1 MKKIV
6 IVVSILALII
16 MGISSCKTV
25 NDCPAYGKAEAKSV
39 EKRA

>member
-6 IVVSILALII
+6 VVVSILALII
-16 MGISSCKTV
+16 IGISSCKTV
-25 NDCPAYGKAEAKSV
+25 NDCPAYGKAQANGV